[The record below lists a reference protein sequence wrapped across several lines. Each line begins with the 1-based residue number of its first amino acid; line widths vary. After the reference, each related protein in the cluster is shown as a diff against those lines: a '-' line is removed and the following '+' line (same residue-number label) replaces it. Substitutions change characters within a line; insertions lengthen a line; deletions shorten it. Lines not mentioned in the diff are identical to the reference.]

1 MKKKATLLITNLE
14 KIYTMQTI
22 KQKDV
27 IYSHAYLAMHHDVIL
42 EIGEGSYTHLLDKD
56 TQILEG
62 RSHFAIPAFI
72 ETEDVYKR
80 QEVLDPNQDLT
91 IYHQM
96 NSWKNKT
103 IPAGTYIIKDLF
115 CLLYTSRCV

>member
-42 EIGEGSYTHLLDKD
+42 EISEEAIHIFWIKYANLRRTQSFCDSAFVKLMQFTLHVMNGIKPESCKNIACSICSMGS
-56 TQILEG
+56 
-62 RSHFAIPAFI
+62 
-72 ETEDVYKR
+72 
-80 QEVLDPNQDLT
+80 
-91 IYHQM
+91 
-96 NSWKNKT
+96 
-103 IPAGTYIIKDLF
+103 
-115 CLLYTSRCV
+115 